1 MNALLPPH
9 SISRNPEPP
18 HDGTNR
24 SRRRPQPTRPPLDGP
39 LFDARFRHLIDHL
52 CRLGT
57 RPVAECFLQ
66 LVGTNDD
73 ARTALVVLLER
84 YGELDAG
91 VVQALGGDVFPP
103 APLHEVRG

>member
-1 MNALLPPH
+1 MSVIRPDTV
-9 SISRNPEPP
+9 SRQPEPP
-18 HDGTNR
+18 RAGTDR
-24 SRRRPQPTRPPLDGP
+24 SSRRPQPTRQSLDGP
-39 LFDARFRHLIDHL
+39 LFDARFHRLIDHL
-52 CRLGT
+52 CSLGT

-91 VVQALGGDVFPP
+91 VVQALGADVFPP
-103 APLHEVRG
+103 APLHEVPA